1 LRTGLRRLDQFW
13 AYVRVGVLNAAFG
26 YGVYALFL
34 FVGVNLFAAQII
46 AHGLGMTFNYFM
58 FRRHVFRDSRA
69 AVMPYIAAYAVNY
82 ALSLAT
88 LAGLNRVMISDYL
101 AGFLSIVLVALVNF
115 VVLKF
120 LVFLPKT
127 AGR

>member
-1 LRTGLRRLDQFW
+1 
-13 AYVRVGVLNAAFG
+13 
-26 YGVYALFL
+26 
-34 FVGVNLFAAQII
+34 
-46 AHGLGMTFNYFM
+46 MTFNYFM